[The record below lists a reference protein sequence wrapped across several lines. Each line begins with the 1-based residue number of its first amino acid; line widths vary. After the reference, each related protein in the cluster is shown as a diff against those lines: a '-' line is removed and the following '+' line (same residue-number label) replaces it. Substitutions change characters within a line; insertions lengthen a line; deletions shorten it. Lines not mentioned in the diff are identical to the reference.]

1 MVGEASAI
9 DFRAFGDRVIAYLY
23 NPFDDIVMSAVL
35 RNLAQ
40 QPCVLIYTNPTHAQ
54 LPEQFGF
61 RLHSHKRKSF
71 HVNQETMIF
80 ISSHL
85 QVCDLHQPP

>member
-9 DFRAFGDRVIAYLY
+9 DFGAFGDRVIAYLY
-23 NPFDDIVMSAVL
+23 NPFDDFVL
-35 RNLAQ
+35 STVLQNLAQ
-40 QPCVLIYTNPTHAQ
+40 QPSILVYTNPIHAK
-54 LPEQFGF
+54 LPEKFGF

-80 ISSHL
+80 ISLHL
-85 QVCDLHQPP
+85 RADDLH